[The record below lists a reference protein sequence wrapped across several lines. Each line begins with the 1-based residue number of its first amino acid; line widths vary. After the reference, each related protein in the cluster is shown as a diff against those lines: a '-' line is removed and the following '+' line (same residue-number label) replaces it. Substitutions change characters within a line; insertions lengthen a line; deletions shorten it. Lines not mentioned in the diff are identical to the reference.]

1 MKYKFYFL
9 FCSLFSFFTTVRAQ
23 TINLQQ
29 VVGTGL
35 SSPIGVYFAPGDNN
49 TMYIIQQGGRIK
61 IANATTGVVSG
72 TDFINLTSK
81 VTSAG
86 NEQGL
91 LGLAFHPDYANN
103 GYFYVNYTRSGN
115 GATVVARYKRNTA
128 NPMTADIAS
137 EDIVI
142 QISQP
147 YSNHNG
153 GQIQFGRD
161 GYLYIGMGD
170 GGSGGDPQGNAQNG
184 QSLLGKML
192 RLDVDDSGYT
202 IPPDNPFLTDNNR
215 RDEIWAVGVRNP
227 WRFSFDKV
235 SHGMWIADVGQES
248 WEEVNFE
255 PAATGGRNYGWRCYE
270 GNVTYNTA
278 GCQGANAYTSPVA
291 VYSSGTGSSHCSI
304 TGGFVYRGGSFAS
317 LYGKYIYTD
326 YCSGQFWTTAP
337 DGAGGWTT
345 TPVTTTPQL
354 TFQLASFGQDH
365 NGEMYVVSREGNK
378 IYRLVGTPCAPADIY
393 STSGSLQSCTGNINL
408 EAPYAAGNTYQ
419 WYRNDTLLAGQ
430 TDFDLTATM
439 SGIYKVEV
447 ANGNNACG
455 GDTSVEVIIASST
468 PASVSLPAAAY
479 CADAA
484 AVNITASPA
493 GGTLSGPGVAGSS
506 FSPTGLTGDQNIVY
520 SYTNN
525 QNCTTTDTFTVTV
538 NPLPNVNISV
548 TLPPTVYCLNDQASI
563 TAAPA
568 GGTFTGPGM
577 TGNQFNAGTA
587 GVGNHT
593 ITYSYTDANGCSNS
607 TTANLTVNNCYTSIA
622 EAGAEQSLTV
632 FPNPFTDEIQIQ
644 LEGKKNITI
653 LSVDGKVLYKKQ
665 QTSTS
670 VPLEFL
676 PAGSYIL
683 RVEQGGKFYQN
694 IIVKG
699 K

>member
-9 FCSLFSFFTTVRAQ
+9 LCFLFNIFTISRAQ

-29 VVGTGL
+29 VVGTGITD
-35 SSPIGVYFAPGDNN
+35 PIGVYFAPGDNN
-49 TMYIIQQGGRIK
+49 TMYILQQGGRIK
-61 IANATTGVVSG
+61 TANATTGVVSG
-72 TDFINLTSK
+72 TDFINITSK
-81 VTSAG
+81 VTANG

-91 LGLAFHPDYANN
+91 LGMAFHPNYANN
-103 GYFYVNYTRSGN
+103 GYFYVNYTKSGN
-115 GATVVARYKRNTA
+115 GATVVARYKRNA
-128 NPMTADIAS
+128 GNPLTADVAS

-142 QISQP
+142 QIAQP
-147 YSNHNG
+147 FSNHNG

-170 GGSGGDPQGNAQNG
+170 GGSGGDPQGNGQNG

-192 RLDVDDSGYT
+192 RLDVDDSGYV
-202 IPPDNPFLTDNNR
+202 IPPDNPFLADNNR
-215 RDEIWAVGVRNP
+215 RDEIWSIGLRNP
-227 WRFSFDKV
+227 WRFSFDMV
-235 SHGMWIADVGQES
+235 NDNMWIADVGQES
-248 WEEVNFE
+248 WEEVNME
-255 PAATGGRNYGWRCYE
+255 PAATAGRNYGWRCYE
-270 GNVTYNTA
+270 GNVAYNTA
-278 GCQGANAYTSPVA
+278 GCQPANTYTSPVA

-326 YCSGQFWTTAP
+326 YCSGQFWATAP
-337 DGAGGWTT
+337 NGAGGWTT
-345 TPVTTTPQL
+345 NTITTTPLLSFQL
-354 TFQLASFGQDH
+354 TSFGQDN

-378 IYRLVGTPCAPADIY
+378 IYRLVGTLCAPADIY
-393 STSGSLQSCTGNINL
+393 STSGGLESCTGSIEL
-408 EAPYAAGNTYQ
+408 QAPFGANNTYV
-419 WYRNDTLLAGQ
+419 WYRNDTLL
-430 TDFDLTATM
+430 TETSNTLTSNL
-439 SGIYKVEV
+439 SGIYKVVVE
-447 ANGNNACG
+447 NSTNSCG
-455 GDTSVEVIIASST
+455 GDTSVEVIVATST

-493 GGTLSGPGVAGSS
+493 GGTLSGPGVSGSS
-506 FSPTGLTGDQNIVY
+506 FNPAGLSGNQNVIY

-525 QNCTTTDTFTVTV
+525 QNCTSLDTFVVAV

-548 TLPPTVYCLNDQASI
+548 PLPSPTYCLNDQPTI

-593 ITYSYTDANGCSNS
+593 ITYSYTDANGCDNS
-607 TTANLTVNNCYTSIA
+607 TTAQLTVANCYTSIDEA
-622 EAGAEQSLTV
+622 EGKGSLTV
-632 FPNPFTDEIQIQ
+632 FPNPFTDEIQVP

-665 QTSTS
+665 QSSTS
-670 VPLEFL
+670 VSLDFL
-676 PAGSYIL
+676 PVGSYIL